1 MGEVDAVVAG
11 AGVVGLAVARA
22 LALGGRQVVV
32 LEAAG
37 AIGTATSSRNSGVIH
52 AGIYYDPGSLRA
64 RLCVAGRRTLYDYCA
79 PRGVAA
85 VPCGKLLVATEP
97 GEEAALERLAQ
108 RAEING
114 VEDLQRL
121 TGAEARALEPAL
133 ACTAALLS
141 PHTGIVDSHALML
154 SLQGEAEDHGA
165 AVALNTPV
173 ERVEVTSEG
182 LVVQTGGAEP
192 MRLRTRLFINAAG
205 LGACALAARIDG
217 LDSSHVPLPRLAKG
231 SYFSLA
237 GRAPFS
243 RLIYPVPIPGGAG
256 IHLTLDLGGQ
266 ARFGPDVE
274 AVDTIDYRVDP
285 RRGEAFYEAIRRYW
299 PKLPDGALQP
309 GYSGIRPKIVEATQV
324 QDFVIQDASTHG
336 VPGLINLFGIESPG
350 LTSSLAIGA
359 YVAELSCRQGKE
371 SSSLLKQRTKRSC
384 K

>member
-1 MGEVDAVVAG
+1 MDEVDAVVAG

-32 LEAAG
+32 LEAEG

-64 RLCVAGRRTLYDYCA
+64 RLCVEGRHALYAYCA
-79 PRGVAA
+79 PRGIAA
-85 VPCGKLLVATEP
+85 VACGKLIVAADP
-97 GEEAALERLAQ
+97 GEEPALERLAQ

-114 VEDLQRL
+114 VEGLQRL
-121 TGAEARALEPAL
+121 TAAEACALEPAL

-165 AVALNTPV
+165 AIALNTPV
-173 ERVEVTSEG
+173 QRVEVTSQG
-182 LVVQTGGAEP
+182 LVVHTGGADP
-192 MRLRTRLFINAAG
+192 TQLRTQLFVNAAG
-205 LGACALAARIDG
+205 LGACALASCIDG
-217 LDSSHVPLPRLAKG
+217 LDPSHVPAPRLAKG

-274 AVDTIDYRVDP
+274 PVDTIDYRVDP
-285 RRGEAFYEAIRRYW
+285 RRGDVFYEAIRRYW
-299 PKLPDGALQP
+299 PALPDGALQP

-324 QDFVIQDASTHG
+324 QDFVIQDEDTHG

-350 LTSSLAIGA
+350 LTSSIAIGD
-359 YVAELSCRQGKE
+359 YVATLA
-371 SSSLLKQRTKRSC
+371 SSSFSRKRTKRLLSL
-384 K
+384 